1 MSEIRFY
8 HLENHRLEQALPG
21 LLGKALQNDKRII
34 VRGTDKDR
42 LKQLSEYLWVHNPA
56 NFIPHGMK
64 EDGFEA
70 DQPVFLTAEEENP
83 NKADM
88 LVLIDGAKTADFSAF
103 SLICLMFDGRDETA
117 LAHARSQWK
126 ALKDQGHDMTY
137 WQQGENGW
145 EKKAA

>member
-8 HLENHRLEQALPG
+8 HLENQRLEQALPG
-21 LLGKALQNDKRII
+21 LLGKALQTGKRII
-34 VRGTDKDR
+34 VRGSEKER

-56 NFIPHGMK
+56 NFTPHGMK

-70 DQPVFLTAEEENP
+70 DQPVFLTTEQDNP

-88 LVLIDGAKTADFSAF
+88 LILIDAAESADIGDFSL
-103 SLICLMFDGRDETA
+103 SCLLFDGRDETA
-117 LAHARSQWK
+117 LSHARSQWK

-137 WQQGENGW
+137 WQQGEKGW
-145 EKKAA
+145 EKKVA